1 MKGLRLVPYDTNIDF
16 VGIRKFVYAFSIAVI
31 LVSFG
36 SLMVKGL
43 SLGIDFKGGFLIEVR
58 TPEKAD
64 VAAMRTK
71 LEDLKVG
78 NVKLQEF
85 GSDRD
90 VMIRIE
96 QQKGGE
102 QAQAVVL
109 EKIKETLGKDLDYRR
124 VETVGPKVSDDL
136 IKNGLWALGFAL
148 IGMLIYVS
156 MRFEWYFGVC
166 GILALIHD
174 TIAVMGFYSLSGFEF
189 SETAFVAIL
198 TTIGYSINDSVV
210 IYDRIRE
217 NLRKFKKM
225 PMAELINKSTN
236 ETLSRTVLTAGT
248 TIVSLLAL
256 CLFGGPVIGD
266 FSVPILVG
274 ITFGVFSSIFVSAN
288 LLLLFNVRRGDAT
301 AEAKES

>member
-16 VGIRKFVYAFSIAVI
+16 VGIRKYIYAFSIAVM
-31 LVSFG
+31 LVSFA
-36 SLMVKGL
+36 SLFKRGL
-43 SLGIDFKGGFLIEVR
+43 NLGIDFKGGFLIEVR

-64 VAAMRTK
+64 VAGTRK
-71 LEDLKVG
+71 SLEELNVG
-78 NVKLQEF
+78 SVKLQEF

-102 QAQAVVL
+102 EAQTVVL
-109 EKIKETLGKDLDYRR
+109 EKSKDLEYRR

-136 IKNGLWALGFAL
+136 VKNGIWALGFAL
-148 IGMLIYVS
+148 VGMLIYVS
-156 MRFEWYFGVC
+156 FRFEWYFGVC

-174 TIAVMGFYSLSGFEF
+174 TIAVMGFYTLSGLEF

-248 TIVSLLAL
+248 TIVSLIAL
-256 CLFGGPVIGD
+256 CTFGGPVIRD
-266 FSVPILVG
+266 FSLPILVG

-288 LLLLFNVRRGDAT
+288 LLLLFNVRRGDA
-301 AEAKES
+301 AEAKAE